1 VSFAIARGGQGLAI
15 DVKQPDGAPLFHD
28 EQAIW
33 DAFRQGARAAL
44 LRHKA
49 LGESIVIWRDG
60 RVVEV
65 PPDQI
70 DAELERAEREAARRR
85 TS

>member
-1 VSFAIARGGQGLAI
+1 MIHKREPDRHALLRDPQAIASAFQRG
-15 DVKQPDGAPLFHD
+15 V
-28 EQAIW
+28 
-33 DAFRQGARAAL
+33 RAAL

-70 DAELERAEREAARRR
+70 DAELELAEREAGLR
-85 TS
+85 

>member
-1 VSFAIARGGQGLAI
+1 MIEKRE
-15 DVKQPDGAPLFHD
+15 PDRP
-28 EQAIW
+28 
-33 DAFRQGARAAL
+33 AL
-44 LRHKA
+44 LRDTAGIADALRAGARDALERHKK

-70 DAELERAEREAARRR
+70 DTELERAEREAGLR
-85 TS
+85 

>member
-1 VSFAIARGGQGLAI
+1 MIEK
-15 DVKQPDGAPLFHD
+15 KQPNSWPLLYA
-28 EQAIW
+28 EQEIW
-33 DAFRQGARAAL
+33 AAFREGARKAI

-60 RVVEV
+60 RTIEV

-70 DAELERAEREAARRR
+70 DAELERAEREAGLR
-85 TS
+85 

>member
-1 VSFAIARGGQGLAI
+1 MTQPREPDRHALLRDTAVIA
-15 DVKQPDGAPLFHD
+15 V
-28 EQAIW
+28 
-33 DAFRQGARAAL
+33 AFQRAARKAI

-70 DAELERAEREAARRR
+70 DAELERAEREAGLR
-85 TS
+85 

>member
-1 VSFAIARGGQGLAI
+1 MIQKRE
-15 DVKQPDGAPLFHD
+15 PDRHALLRD
-28 EQAIW
+28 SAVIES
-33 DAFRQGARAAL
+33 AFQRAARAAL

-70 DAELERAEREAARRR
+70 DAELERAEREAERRR

>member
-1 VSFAIARGGQGLAI
+1 MIDKREPDRHAFLRDRNAIVSAFQRG
-15 DVKQPDGAPLFHD
+15 V
-28 EQAIW
+28 
-33 DAFRQGARAAL
+33 RAAI

-70 DAELERAEREAARRR
+70 DAELERAEREASGR
-85 TS
+85 